1 MASDEKRQT
10 MRTRIALRLL
20 IPTLVSLAVMVVNV
34 QTSFTSTALADD
46 IVPFKIQV
54 ADAVLE
60 DLKHRLEQARFADE
74 IPDANWDYGTNAA
87 YLKAL
92 VSYWR
97 DKYDWRA
104 QERRL
109 NQFDQFKT
117 SIEGVDVHFIHQRSK
132 QPNATPLLLLNGW
145 PSSIVEYAKVIGPLT
160 DGGPK

>member
-1 MASDEKRQT
+1 M
-10 MRTRIALRLL
+10 
-20 IPTLVSLAVMVVNV
+20 VMIT
-34 QTSFTSTALADD
+34 QTSFTSIALADD
-46 IVPFKIQV
+46 VVPFKIQV
-54 ADAVLE
+54 PDAVLE

-97 DKYDWRA
+97 DIYDWRA

-117 SIEGVDVHFIHQRSK
+117 SIDGMDVHFILSV
-132 QPNATPLLLLNGW
+132 
-145 PSSIVEYAKVIGPLT
+145 PSSRTRRRCCCSTAGRVRSWNT
-160 DGGPK
+160 RR